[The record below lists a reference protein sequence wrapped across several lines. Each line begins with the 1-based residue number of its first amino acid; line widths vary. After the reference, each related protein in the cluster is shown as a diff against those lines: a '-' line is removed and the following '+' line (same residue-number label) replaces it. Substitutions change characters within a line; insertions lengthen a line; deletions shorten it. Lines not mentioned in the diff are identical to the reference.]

1 MNQKQRM
8 HAVLEGKAA
17 DQLPV
22 VVPYI
27 QLFHQDHFA
36 ELTGQ
41 PAWKAWNWMYS
52 EPEEHVQ
59 ILKKLQDL
67 VNFDIVQPQWTR
79 SIEER
84 KSTKF
89 TEIDGRP
96 YRKNIV
102 TGELSSLQTKSGQLY
117 DDVVNQTQFVFSIN
131 DAREQMNIPSAAK
144 MMQNGEM
151 DYAQEAVRVLG
162 SERFIMTT
170 GVLGVWYSCV
180 EYLGLTNLF
189 AIAAEQ
195 PELVDFMCHLNLE
208 RNIESIQCAT
218 SVGGDAIYIDDAT
231 MTSDMVSP
239 GFYER
244 FSLPYTRAMIDEIH
258 RSNQKAILIY
268 FGGVMDRLDMIAE
281 CGADGLIVEASMK
294 GYNNDIGEIVKKI
307 GYKTTLFGNI
317 DPVSVLEMGSDWE
330 LKEEVNRQIAAG
342 KKGRGFVL
350 STGSP
355 ITPGTG
361 LERVK
366 QFINFSNQ
374 ENLKFKEY

>member
-1 MNQKQRM
+1 M
-8 HAVLEGKAA
+8 HAVLEGKAI
-17 DQLPV
+17 DQIPV

-41 PAWKAWNWMYS
+41 PAWKAWDWMYS
-52 EPEEHVQ
+52 KPEEHIQ
-59 ILKKLQDL
+59 ILKVLQDQ

-84 KSTKF
+84 TRTKF
-89 TEIDGRP
+89 IEINGHP
-96 YRKNIV
+96 YRKNLV
-102 TGELSSLQTKSGQLY
+102 TEELSSLQTKSGHLF
-117 DDVVNQTQFVFSIN
+117 DDVVNQTQFVYSIN
-131 DAREQMNIPSAAK
+131 DVREQIKTTPAAK
-144 MMQNGEM
+144 MLENGDM
-151 DYAQEAVRVLG
+151 DYALEAVRILG

-195 PELVDFMCHLNLE
+195 PELVDFMCQRNLE
-208 RNIESIQCAT
+208 RNIESIRCAT

-244 FSLPYTRAMIDEIH
+244 YSLPYTRAMVDEIH

-268 FGGVMDRLDMIAE
+268 FGGVMDRLDLIAE
-281 CGADGLIVEASMK
+281 CGADGLIVETSMK
-294 GYNNDIGEIVKKI
+294 GYDNDIEAIIKRI
-307 GYKTTLFGNI
+307 GIKTTVFGNI
-317 DPVSVLEMGSDWE
+317 DPVSVLELASDKE
-330 LKEEVNRQIAAG
+330 LKIEVNRQISAG
-342 KKGRGFVL
+342 KNGRGFVL

-355 ITPGTG
+355 ITPGTS

-366 QFINFSNQ
+366 QFIDFG
-374 ENLKFKEY
+374 NLIN